1 VSEGGVPPVD
11 GLDLHA
17 EAQREKLKRFLP
29 KSEHLIWTG
38 SPQLSRLFLRNVFRT
53 GLMLLLGS
61 VGFYFFFTG
70 TTLTDMCGTQ
80 MSKLCRKFYFWPWLG
95 LGAAALYI
103 PFLWLSFILHASG
116 LLREFYGLTDSQALR
131 LRSNPFDR
139 FQSAKLTDLPKHR
152 LGVRKWFGSMAF
164 GPITFLSL
172 RNDEIA
178 RLVDVS
184 EGRQSNGTLKTGGP
198 DGKGAAP

>member
-116 LLREFYGLTDSQALR
+116 AQAPFKSFRQIPIRQANRSPEAPTWRPEVVRLDGFRADHLLVLAQR
-131 LRSNPFDR
+131 
-139 FQSAKLTDLPKHR
+139 
-152 LGVRKWFGSMAF
+152 
-164 GPITFLSL
+164 
-172 RNDEIA
+172 
-178 RLVDVS
+178 
-184 EGRQSNGTLKTGGP
+184 
-198 DGKGAAP
+198 